1 MKDPRIRTLML
12 NRPDKCN
19 ALTLEMIEALI
30 PAFRAEDGV
39 RIILLKGEGNNFCS
53 GADLKGDVPKIFE
66 GIAKLYKGIVGSSKI
81 VISLVDGYCLAGGFG
96 LMAACDLA
104 LATPEATF
112 QLPETRRG
120 LLAPL
125 AAAIAE
131 QALPKRIFTELTLS
145 GEPLPAQRLY
155 EIGFLNRIVPRKELD
170 EAGFLLASQILKGAP
185 QAIQLTKRMLA
196 KSNTTLKAALE
207 WQFKALAT
215 GEPSEGLAAFREKRE
230 PAWVARERRE

>member
-1 MKDPRIRTLML
+1 MNDSRIRTLTL
-12 NRPDKCN
+12 NRPDKFN
-19 ALTLEMIEALI
+19 ALTLEMIEGLI

-39 RIILLKGEGNNFCS
+39 QIIFLKGEGNNFCS

-66 GIAKLYKGIVGSSKI
+66 GIAKLYKVISASPKI

-96 LMAACDLA
+96 LMAASDLA
-104 LATPEATF
+104 IATPEATF

-125 AAAIAE
+125 AASIAE
-131 QALPKRIFTELTLS
+131 HALPKRILVELTLA

-155 EIGFLNRIVPRKELD
+155 EIGFLNKLVSREGL
-170 EAGFLLASQILKGAP
+170 EAAGYQMAEQILKGAP
-185 QAIQLTKRMLA
+185 QSIKLTKRMLS
-196 KSNTTLKAALE
+196 KTGSSLKEALE

-215 GEPSEGLAAFREKRE
+215 GEPAEGLAAFREKR
-230 PAWVARERRE
+230 PPKWQK